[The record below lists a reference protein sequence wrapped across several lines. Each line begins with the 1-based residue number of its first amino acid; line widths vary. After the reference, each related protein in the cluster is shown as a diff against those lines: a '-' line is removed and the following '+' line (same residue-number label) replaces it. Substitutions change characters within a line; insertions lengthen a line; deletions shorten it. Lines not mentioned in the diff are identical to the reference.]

1 MKKET
6 IFELNESYRLMEDQE
21 LAYMLTENMDFVQ
34 KHEEI
39 TSMRQI
45 LEEMPPLRR
54 KIALAAIEL
63 YKRNC
68 SVAGLH
74 PIINCSQD
82 IYYLMQPV
90 MEDLVTEECWI
101 ILLNHASGVIRK
113 IRISC
118 GGYTS
123 VPIDVRVV
131 LREALLYRA
140 TRLVLCHN
148 HPSGNTTPSVDDDRI
163 TQMLCQAAAQVD
175 ISVTDHIIVSNES
188 YYSYADHERI

>member
-6 IFELNESYRLMEDQE
+6 IFELNENYRLMEDQE
-21 LAYMLTENMDFVQ
+21 LAYMLTENMNFVQ
-34 KHEEI
+34 KQDE
-39 TSMRQI
+39 TTPMRQI
-45 LEEMPPLRR
+45 LEEMPPSRR

-68 SVAGLH
+68 SSGCLH
-74 PIINCSQD
+74 PKINSSQD

-90 MEDLVTEECWI
+90 MEGLVTEECWI

-148 HPSGNTTPSVDDDRI
+148 HPSGNTTPSTDDDRI
-163 TQMLCQAAAQVD
+163 TQTLCQAAAQID
-175 ISVTDHIIVSNES
+175 ISVSDHIIVADES
-188 YYSYADHERI
+188 YYSYADHGRI